1 MISEEQL
8 RVSEKYFNMR
18 PDDLQDLR
26 NQSLLTQVKQQI
38 DEEPADQ
45 YQQQS
50 IQGGHRFTDQN
61 NIEYE
66 EIDMDDNQVVEP

>member
-38 DEEPADQ
+38 DEEPAE
-45 YQQQS
+45 QQP
-50 IQGGHRFTDQN
+50 I
-61 NIEYE
+61 
-66 EIDMDDNQVVEP
+66 